1 MMPDNELSST
11 PITTPLMFPKNLPTV
26 GLEAFELG
34 GVALN
39 DPSQGLMVK
48 SWRAFAND
56 DGDVYVESDDDPPVF
71 QFSAPNIST
80 ISLTF
85 DHNMEPFV
93 AFTQPSGAKFYW
105 FDTFDGQHK
114 ITDLPTGSTWP
125 RASLDDKRRIAA
137 ATSDIILAYIRDGNL
152 YFRQQRDRY
161 LVEYL
166 LYPDLNIAV
175 IDPTIIE
182 VGMGTN
188 LRFQFHCSGSFFPV

>member
-1 MMPDNELSST
+1 M
-11 PITTPLMFPKNLPTV
+11 
-26 GLEAFELG
+26 G

-48 SWRAFAND
+48 PWRAFA
-56 DGDVYVESDDDPPVF
+56 DGAGNVFVESEDDPPVF
-71 QFSAPNIST
+71 QFAAPGITT

-93 AFTQPSGAKFYW
+93 AFTQPDGTKFYW
-105 FDTFDGQHK
+105 FDTFDSMHK
-114 ITDLPTGSTWP
+114 ITALPLGSSWP
-125 RASLDDKRRIAA
+125 RASLDDKRQISS

-161 LVEYL
+161 LIEYL
-166 LYPDLNIAV
+166 LYADLNQDI
-175 IDPTIIE
+175 ISPRIIE

-188 LRFQFHCSGSFFPV
+188 LRFQFHVAGAFLPIP